1 MILFFL
7 NKMALI
13 EILVVGFAVA
23 GIVMV
28 LKEKRL
34 SAVAKILWLF
44 FVMMFNF
51 IAVLSFLLWKKL
63 DKKKVNCSNT

>member
-1 MILFFL
+1 MVLLFM

-13 EILVVGFAVA
+13 EILVVGFAVV

-28 LKEKRL
+28 IKEKRL

-51 IAVLSFLLWKKL
+51 IAVLCFILWKKW
-63 DKKKVNCSNT
+63 DKKEVNCSNS